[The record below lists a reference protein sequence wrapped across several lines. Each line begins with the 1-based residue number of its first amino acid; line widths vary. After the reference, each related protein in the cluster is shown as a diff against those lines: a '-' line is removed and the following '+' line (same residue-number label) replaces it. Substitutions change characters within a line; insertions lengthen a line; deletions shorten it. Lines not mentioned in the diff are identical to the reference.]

1 MSNSIAF
8 DIVNLYGHNTQIKT
22 PEREKRSITVT
33 NKIQDKLASL
43 YDNNDAKSGD
53 KKDNLKE
60 VINDDLFKILGY
72 LKSQERLA

>member
-8 DIVNLYGHNTQIKT
+8 DIVNLYGHNAQTKT

-33 NKIQDKLASL
+33 NKIQDKLAFL